1 MKTIAQLKAD
11 LKAAQAAL
19 EARNNKAGRM
29 EDALQLPALPPALW
43 KLLIDEGFKT
53 GSEVYAPGIE
63 SADEDWCIAI
73 SPNVFSGYASGIGD
87 GDYFETDGFASLY
100 AHDGEGKIVNILCF
114 GDYALFESW
123 YMTTRTMQTLMFSC
137 LDEFMPQNSGRAPA
151 QSRMVLEQVFETKWK
166 RVRLFNALRDIL
178 WPVKALTRD
187 LNKEEALKA
196 HKCKRCGRKAEFFS
210 CWPEKKKYLDTGVCE
225 RCAEEHV
232 QQNNLRKPF

>member
-19 EARNNKAGRM
+19 EVRDNKAGRM
-29 EDALQLPALPPALW
+29 DDALQLPALPPALW

-123 YMTTRTMQTLMFSC
+123 YMTTRTMQILMNYATH
-137 LDEFMPQNSGRAPA
+137 EFT
-151 QSRMVLEQVFETKWK
+151 SRGHMIPVTPRRTVLKQAFETKWK

-178 WPVKALTRD
+178 WPVKALMRD
-187 LNKEEALKA
+187 LDKGAALKA